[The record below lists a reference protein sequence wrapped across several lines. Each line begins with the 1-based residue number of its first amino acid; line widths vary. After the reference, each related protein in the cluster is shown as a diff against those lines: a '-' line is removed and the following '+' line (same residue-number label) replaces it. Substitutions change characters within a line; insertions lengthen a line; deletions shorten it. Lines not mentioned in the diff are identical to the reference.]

1 MTSPRASRR
10 CPPATSCPHAAAS
23 TPAADA
29 GHPGTR
35 CRPIITPS
43 SQAGTTRTTGTTVR
57 FVKHRQPNAAKGVA
71 SAKRQR
77 SQAFQLHSQAFPP
90 RSQAF
95 PPRSQAFHPVAGRCI
110 PVAGRNAGVTGRDE
124 GSSCTPYPAR
134 RCRRPTLTP
143 SAPVRGSCSR
153 TGRVIHAEPSPKA
166 LPKTGENRKPT
177 RRLRLSPTARGLQRV
192 NATVSAADAVA
203 SD

>member
-1 MTSPRASRR
+1 MSP
-10 CPPATSCPHAAAS
+10 PPAG
-23 TPAADA
+23 DA

-35 CRPIITPS
+35 CRSVITPS
-43 SQAGTTRTTGTTVR
+43 SQTGTTTS

-77 SQAFQLHSQAFPP
+77 SQAFQPDSQAFPP
-90 RSQAF
+90 RSQSF
-95 PPRSQAFHPVAGRCI
+95 PPRSQAFHPVVGRCI
-110 PVAGRNAGVTGRDE
+110 PVAGRCGALQGVTGRDE
-124 GSSCTPYPAR
+124 GSSCTPSPAR

-166 LPKTGENRKPT
+166 LPKKGENRKPT
-177 RRLRLSPTARGLQRV
+177 RRLRLSPTARTLQGV
-192 NATVSAADAVA
+192 TAPVSAADAVA